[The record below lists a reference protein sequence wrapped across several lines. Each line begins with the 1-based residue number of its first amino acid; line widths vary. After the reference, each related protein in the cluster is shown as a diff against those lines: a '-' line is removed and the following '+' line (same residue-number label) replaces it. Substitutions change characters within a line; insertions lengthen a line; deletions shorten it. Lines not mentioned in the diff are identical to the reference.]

1 MLQSVEVGPVI
12 VQQFIKRRKVEPIAV
27 TVSMFGLFDIF
38 EDEVFFTGFLA
49 VLAEGLFQVLAM
61 LQVFNGKVFVPGIR
75 CFGGPRS
82 VWGAFNRFAMC
93 PIGEQEIGPFL
104 NVGSRVPVRDRL
116 GCLVGGF
123 HREPCAAR
131 VDDDILDKHRWTPKK
146 RFSRASRSNQGQQAG
161 EDSVRAGENSDC
173 FGTVEDR

>member
-61 LQVFNGKVFVPGIR
+61 LSHVPLSLTTTYLTSI
-75 CFGGPRS
+75 GGLLRS
-82 VWGAFNRFAMC
+82 
-93 PIGEQEIGPFL
+93 
-104 NVGSRVPVRDRL
+104 GSL
-116 GCLVGGF
+116 GHLVQIKDSKQ
-123 HREPCAAR
+123 AR
-131 VDDDILDKHRWTPKK
+131 T
-146 RFSRASRSNQGQQAG
+146 A
-161 EDSVRAGENSDC
+161 
-173 FGTVEDR
+173 